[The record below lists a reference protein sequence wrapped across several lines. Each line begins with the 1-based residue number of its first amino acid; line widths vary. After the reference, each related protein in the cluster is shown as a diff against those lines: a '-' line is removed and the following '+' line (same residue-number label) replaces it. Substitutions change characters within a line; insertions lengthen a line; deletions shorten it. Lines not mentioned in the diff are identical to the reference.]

1 MKPTLVLATLLLAL
15 VCAGPSLADCTT
27 QRVHRVTDDGKRIP
41 MHDTRCDT
49 SQQEIEDHRAVQSEL
64 CALVEEEDQCKALL
78 AKSATAARDHRARI
92 ELAKGR
98 SGEDTSALAEA
109 SAEESK
115 AMRPRRR
122 NATTR
127 ASDESKKRQRR

>member
-15 VCAGPSLADCTT
+15 VCAGPALADCTT

-41 MHDTRCDT
+41 MHDTLCDT

-78 AKSATAARDHRARI
+78 AQSATAARDHRARI
-92 ELAKGR
+92 ELAKRR
-98 SGEDTSALAEA
+98 SGKDSPALEEA
-109 SAEESK
+109 GEKERK
-115 AMRPRRR
+115 AKRPRRR
-122 NATTR
+122 NAEAK
-127 ASDESKKRQRR
+127 ASHKPMKR